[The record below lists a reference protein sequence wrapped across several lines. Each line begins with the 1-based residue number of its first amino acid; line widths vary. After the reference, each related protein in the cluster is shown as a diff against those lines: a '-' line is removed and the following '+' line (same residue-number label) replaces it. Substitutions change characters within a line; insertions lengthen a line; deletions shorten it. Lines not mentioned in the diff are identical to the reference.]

1 MSTLLRWFSP
11 AYRHALQAEAEGRYI
26 DAARAYALCGQ
37 RLKVAEMHLLEAE
50 RRGAPASVLRE
61 LHVAAHFLADRS
73 PASQAL
79 RLRIGQ
85 LYLRVLKKSVL
96 TPAERELCTEAA
108 ELLLSA
114 DDPAGAAAAYELG
127 GDLERAAAAYEQAGE
142 IERVELL
149 LSVTEAKRRTVD
161 AERHDFATY
170 RTQLE
175 LGQRAEALAALR
187 RYAAVAAD
195 PAEAQRLLTELRQRL
210 LPPGQVRLR
219 LGGDVGG
226 SETLYVGRFPLL
238 LGRGGP
244 GQPQAG
250 GLPLPDL
257 GLSREH
263 AQIEYQA
270 DAAVPSFVL
279 RDLGSK
285 NGTSLG
291 GLPIAAALPLRG
303 EGEIGL
309 GQQVQLRFVAAP
321 GLLTLTVER
330 GGARGMRTLASPLP
344 FALADGVALHF
355 DPEDGQPRVTPT
367 AAATGDL
374 LLNGKRAP
382 RQIQLLRG
390 DVLAAAGHRY
400 EVL

>member
-26 DAARAYALCGQ
+26 DAARAYALCDQ
-37 RLKVAEMHLLEAE
+37 RQKVAEMHLLEAE

-79 RLRIGQ
+79 RLRIGR

-114 DDPAGAAAAYELG
+114 DDPASAGAAYELG
-127 GDLERAAAAYEQAGE
+127 GDIEAAAAAYQQAGD

-149 LSVTEAKRRTVD
+149 LSVAEAKRRSGE

-187 RYAAVAAD
+187 RYALVAAD
-195 PAEAQRLLTELRQRL
+195 PAEAQRLLSELRDRF

-219 LGGDVGG
+219 SDTDGGAEV
-226 SETLYVGRFPLL
+226 LYVGRFPLVF
-238 LGRGGP
+238 GRGGP
-244 GQPQAG
+244 GQAQPQPAT
-250 GLPLPDL
+250 LLTLPDL

-263 AQIEYQA
+263 AQIEL
-270 DAAVPSFVL
+270 AAPNFLL

-285 NGTSLG
+285 NGTALN
-291 GLPIAAALPLRG
+291 GLPIAEALPLRG
-303 EGEIGL
+303 EGELGL
-309 GQQVQLRFVAAP
+309 GQQVLLRFKAAP
-321 GLLTLTVER
+321 SLLTLTVER
-330 GGARGMRTLASPLP
+330 GGARGLRTLASPEPLQLP
-344 FALADGVALHF
+344 PDLTLHF
-355 DPEDGQPRVTPT
+355 DAQDGQPRVTP
-367 AAATGDL
+367 APGGEL

-382 RQIQLLRG
+382 RQVQLLRG
-390 DVLAAAGHRY
+390 DVLQAAGHRY